1 LFFFSSKEPSR
12 PKKTKIGE
20 KHFNSTKMFL
30 SDHIAFVD
38 MVPEMSTIYKGILYK
53 INNDKTIF
61 VLL

>member
-1 LFFFSSKEPSR
+1 
-12 PKKTKIGE
+12 
-20 KHFNSTKMFL
+20 MFL
-30 SDHIAFVD
+30 SDYIAFVD